1 MKKISLLL
9 AAALSIASCANNN
22 QKTQEQMQTQSQTE
36 PVVVMETNYGTMKIQ
51 LYNNTPAHRDNF
63 LKLTKSGFYDGL
75 KFHRVIQGFMIQ
87 GGDPLSKDDS
97 TASRWGT
104 GDVGYTIPAEFVK
117 ENRHCKGALAAA
129 RLGDMANPRRASSGC
144 QFYIVQSESGCS
156 HLDGQYTVYGQ
167 TIEGLDVIDKIAAV
181 STDPYD
187 RPLESV
193 IIKSVKLE
201 EPVDSTAAAQ
211 AADSLKVE

>member
-117 ENRHCKGALAAA
+117 ENRHC
-129 RLGDMANPRRASSGC
+129 
-144 QFYIVQSESGCS
+144 
-156 HLDGQYTVYGQ
+156 
-167 TIEGLDVIDKIAAV
+167 
-181 STDPYD
+181 
-187 RPLESV
+187 
-193 IIKSVKLE
+193 
-201 EPVDSTAAAQ
+201 
-211 AADSLKVE
+211 